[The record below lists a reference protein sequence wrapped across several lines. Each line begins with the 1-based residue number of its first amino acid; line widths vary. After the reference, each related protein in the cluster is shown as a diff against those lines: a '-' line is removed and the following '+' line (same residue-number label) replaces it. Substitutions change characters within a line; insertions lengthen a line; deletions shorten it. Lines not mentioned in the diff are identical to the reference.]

1 MWICPF
7 TKKKFSSEA
16 TYANWARTKKFREL
30 AKKGGFARV
39 EDVAPV
45 VKDIHYHTH
54 EKQKEKEKEEDRRA
68 HV

>member
-54 EKQKEKEKEEDRRA
+54 EKQ
-68 HV
+68 